1 MDGHRRFGTAC
12 KYVLWR
18 RRSCG
23 FWRRSSLWSPIFSF
37 LSPVVC
43 SVIEPPRECLKQIR
57 RVCRLS
63 SGSGIVPHYL
73 SVAPKR
79 WAGKKWRNSS
89 SCFFSLPHS
98 PHGSP
103 LEKSLKLKLRV
114 VVCLRPSRGS
124 FGLSVVPK
132 TPTRLWIN
140 ILTCLAAWT
149 LPAPAVST
157 CVLSQR
163 FPTTS

>member
-1 MDGHRRFGTAC
+1 MDPLWTGTGASVRHANTYSDVGDHVAFGVDPPC
-12 KYVLWR
+12 DR
-18 RRSCG
+18 Q
-23 FWRRSSLWSPIFSF
+23 FF
-37 LSPVVC
+37 LSC
-43 SVIEPPRECLKQIR
+43 RLLSA
-57 RVCRLS
+57 RLS
-63 SGSGIVPHYL
+63 SRRESVWNRFGVFVGSPAALGLY
-73 SVAPKR
+73 R
-79 WAGKKWRNSS
+79 TTWASRQNGGQVRNGETLLRV
-89 SCFFSLPHS
+89 FFLPHLPPS

-114 VVCLRPSRGS
+114 VVCLRPSHGS

-157 CVLSQR
+157 CVLS
-163 FPTTS
+163 